1 MHKYL
6 NANNALIS
14 SSRVLVILPTLSE
27 GGAEKFITELLCEIS
42 KDSDKPEISL
52 LVLSGARGKRGKH
65 LYDLLEHNNVNV
77 HLFKRYK
84 SRLLLI
90 LAYLRL
96 LFKIKPN
103 VILANLFLGEIFGVL
118 SKLILFG
125 NVKLIRRI
133 ANKKLN
139 RTLIDKIFCN
149 FFDLTIFCSP
159 STKDS
164 FLNLNRNFKSP
175 GKVIPNGTSYTKK
188 TLHLHEKTAL
198 KDKYELPKDAKIL
211 LHVGRMFPERH
222 TDKPVHAQK
231 AHDILIEAFALA
243 SKKAY

>member
-1 MHKYL
+1 MLNLDLAFGILHYSNKKHRKEKYLISIIFFALFLINGGLAVNPLAYITLGYLASLGIAKMHKYL

-52 LVLSGARGKRGKH
+52 LVLSEPEEKRGKH

-139 RTLIDKIFCN
+139 RTLIDKIFV
-149 FFDLTIFCSP
+149 T
-159 STKDS
+159 
-164 FLNLNRNFKSP
+164 FL
-175 GKVIPNGTSYTKK
+175 I
-188 TLHLHEKTAL
+188 
-198 KDKYELPKDAKIL
+198 
-211 LHVGRMFPERH
+211 
-222 TDKPVHAQK
+222 
-231 AHDILIEAFALA
+231 
-243 SKKAY
+243 